1 MCGRYAI
8 TLPPEAM
15 RTFFRYVEHPNFPPR
30 YNIAPTEPTPIVRAE
45 RHSDGRITRHFMLVR
60 WGFLPHFVKEPKEF
74 PLIFNAR
81 SETLLTKVSFKAAF
95 RRRRCL
101 FIADAFYEWRRDPT
115 AKGKAGRPYLFRR
128 CDGAPL
134 GLAGLWETWTGPN
147 GEEQDTACIITT
159 AANGASAAIHDRLPA
174 TLEPD
179 ALDLW
184 LDPDE
189 TSADSAFKLL
199 RPPENDVL
207 EFFEISPAVNK
218 VGNDSAEVQA
228 PIARAPAGDGVQPT
242 TPEPTTYSN
251 RQGSLF

>member
-15 RTFFRYVEHPNFPPR
+15 RKFFRYAENPNFPPR
-30 YNIAPTEPTPIVRAE
+30 YNIAPTEPVPILRDE
-45 RHSDGRITRHFMLVR
+45 RCSDGRIERHFMLVR
-60 WGFLPHFVKEPKEF
+60 WGFLPHFVKDPKIF
-74 PLIFNAR
+74 PLIINAR
-81 SETLLTKVSFKAAF
+81 SETLLVKASFRMAF

-101 FIADAFYEWRRDPT
+101 FIADAFYEWRREPK
-115 AKGKAGRPYLFRR
+115 AKAQAGRPYLFRR
-128 CDGAPL
+128 SDGAPL

-147 GEEQDTACIITT
+147 GEELDTACIITT

-174 TLEPD
+174 ILEPA

-189 TSADSAFKLL
+189 KSADSAFGLL

-207 EFFEISPAVNK
+207 EFFEIGPAVNM
-218 VGNDSAEVQA
+218 VGNDSAEIQK
-228 PIARAPAGDGVQPT
+228 PIASLSTRSDGQPGPMEPALPSQ
-242 TPEPTTYSN
+242 
-251 RQGSLF
+251 RQGRLF